1 LLPFA
6 SQRRR
11 FAGYDVRNGMNVAYG
26 MLTACRYLQRFQAM
40 EIVQSAAARAILANS
55 GSDRAPVLFMIW
67 ER

>member
-1 LLPFA
+1 
-6 SQRRR
+6 
-11 FAGYDVRNGMNVAYG
+11 MNVAYG

-40 EIVQSAAARAILANS
+40 EIVQSAARAILANS